1 MKVLLIEG
9 ALAGEPFFGKWAL
22 PGGFVAPK
30 ESLDDAAARE
40 LEEETGVTGAFLEQ
54 LYTFGVPDRDARRRV
69 ITVAYFALVN
79 RSASK
84 VRAGSD
90 AERAEWFDIR
100 ELPDLAF
107 DHREILDK
115 AIARLRGK
123 VRYEQSGSICSSRHS
138 CSRTSRAVRGD
149 PRSANGDAS
158 DPQPAPVFANL
169 G

>member
-1 MKVLLIEG
+1 MKVLLIET
-9 ALAGEPFFGKWAL
+9 ALAGEPFFGKRAL

-54 LYTFGVPDRDARRRV
+54 LYTFGAPDRDARGLV

-79 RSASK
+79 RSACR

-90 AERAEWFDIR
+90 AARAEWFDIR
-100 ELPDLAF
+100 ELPELAF

-123 VRYEQSGSICSSRHS
+123 VRYRSITRTFAGRSSG
-138 CSRTSRAVRGD
+138 
-149 PRSANGDAS
+149 
-158 DPQPAPVFANL
+158 
-169 G
+169 